1 MKTMRF
7 IGIVLALFSAGSP
20 PAAQAQDSGKKYK
33 VYMVSNSHLDTQW
46 RWDVKATIDD
56 YLYNTAVQN
65 LALLENIRIT
75 CSISKAPSSTNGSRS
90 TIRTSSS
97 ASENS

>member
-33 VYMVSNSHLDTQW
+33 VYMVSNS
-46 RWDVKATIDD
+46 V
-56 YLYNTAVQN
+56 AVGRESHDRR
-65 LALLENIRIT
+65 LPI
-75 CSISKAPSSTNGSRS
+75 
-90 TIRTSSS
+90 
-97 ASENS
+97 